1 MKTLKQFLQEASL
14 QGNPGTPD
22 EYLKGVERRAMQ
34 DVQGTEQRLGR
45 EMGQFMQ
52 FVGQVQQMQTPGIKA
67 QLEKLAE
74 DIIMQEYGSILTQT
88 KLSIKFAKEGE
99 IQQMM
104 EDVPM
109 ETPEPQREISDKG
122 TIAKIQARKIG
133 NAIMQGE
140 AKNAKRML
148 ALPETM
154 DGMIKI
160 FGPANAAKMVD
171 LLKKITDIASALDWR
186 IPMEVQKQMWERDKG
201 GFSGSVKVDFTPVKT
216 DEQTAEDLIKSLESG
231 DIETQEIEDTLN
243 EMEPT
248 IIAIGT
254 DFAMLLHE
262 AIKGIYKLIG
272 TASIPDDE
280 EEAGKVIANTG
291 TLSDELE
298 DLRYGPYL
306 AADLRDFVN
315 RFTKSSPVENIREH
329 VFGKLMILVKEETQE
344 FLQLMKEIFTEDAG
358 AINKMKSIVSE
369 IEQTIKDWEK
379 SQFDEEVPD
388 FGMTPTQGEP
398 ADLSQ
403 LSKREIQELLD
414 AALDAGDYAEV
425 GKLAKYLD

>member
-1 MKTLKQFLQEASL
+1 
-14 QGNPGTPD
+14 
-22 EYLKGVERRAMQ
+22 MQ

-52 FVGQVQQMQTPGIKA
+52 FVSQVQRMQTPQVKA

-74 DIIMQEYGSILTQT
+74 DIIMKEYGSILTQT
-88 KLSIKFAKEGE
+88 KLDIKFAKENE
-99 IQQMM
+99 IKQMM

-109 ETPEPQREISDKG
+109 ETPAEQKEISDRG

-160 FGPANAAKMVD
+160 FGPADAAKMVD

-186 IPMEVQKQMWERDKG
+186 IPMEVQKQMWEQDKG

-315 RFTKSSPVENIREH
+315 RFTNTSSVDNIREH
-329 VFGKLMILVKEETQE
+329 VFGKLMMLAKEDAQA
-344 FLQLMKEIFTEDAG
+344 FLELMKEIFIEDAG
-358 AINKMKSIVSE
+358 SINKMKAIVLE
-369 IEQTIKDWEK
+369 IEQEIKDWEK

-388 FGMTPTQGEP
+388 FGIDNSP
-398 ADLSQ
+398 AETDLSQ
-403 LSKREIQELLD
+403 LSKREIQELID
-414 AALDAGDYAEV
+414 AALDAGDYSEV
-425 GKLAKYLD
+425 GKLAKYLN

>member
-22 EYLKGVERRAMQ
+22 QYLKGVERRAMQ

-52 FVGQVQQMQTPGIKA
+52 FVGQVQSMQTPQVKA
-67 QLEKLAE
+67 QLEKLAQE
-74 DIIMQEYGSILTQT
+74 IIMKEYGSILSQT
-88 KLSIKFAKEGE
+88 KLIIKFPKQGE

-104 EDVPM
+104 EEVPM
-109 ETPEPQREISDKG
+109 ETPAPQKEISDEG
-122 TIAKIQARKIG
+122 TIAKIHARKIS

-160 FGPANAAKMVD
+160 FGPADAAKMVD

-186 IPMEVQKQMWERDKG
+186 IPMEVQKQMWERDKS
-201 GFSGSVKVDFTPVKT
+201 GFSGSVSVDFKPIET
-216 DEQTAEDLIKSLESG
+216 DEKTAEDLIKSLESG
-231 DIETQEIEDTLN
+231 DIETQEVEDTLN

-248 IIAIGT
+248 ITALGT

-272 TASIPDDE
+272 TAAIPDDE
-280 EEAGKVIANTG
+280 AEAEKVIANTG

-298 DLRYGPYL
+298 DLRNGPYL

-315 RFTKSSPVENIREH
+315 RFTQNTSVQNIREH
-329 VFGKLMILVKEETQE
+329 VFGKLMILLKQDTQA

-358 AINKMKSIVSE
+358 AINKMKSMVLE
-369 IEQTIKDWEK
+369 IEQEIKDWER

-388 FGMTPTQGEP
+388 FGIEPSQLEPT
-398 ADLSQ
+398 DLSQ
-403 LSKREIQELLD
+403 LSKKEIQSLID
-414 AALDAGDYAEV
+414 AALDSGDYTEV
-425 GKLAKYLD
+425 GKLAKYLN

>member
-22 EYLKGVERRAMQ
+22 EYLKDVERRAMQ

-52 FVGQVQQMQTPGIKA
+52 FVGQVQQMQTPGVKA

-201 GFSGSVKVDFTPVKT
+201 GFSGSVKVDFTPVET
-216 DEQTAEDLIKSLESG
+216 DEKTAEDLIKSLESG

-298 DLRYGPYL
+298 DIRNGPYL

-315 RFTKSSPVENIREH
+315 RFTKSSSVENIREH

-344 FLQLMKEIFTEDAG
+344 FLQLMREIFTEDAG

-369 IEQTIKDWEK
+369 IEQTIKDWER

-388 FGMTPTQGEP
+388 FGMAPTQSEP

>member
-1 MKTLKQFLQEASL
+1 
-14 QGNPGTPD
+14 
-22 EYLKGVERRAMQ
+22 
-34 DVQGTEQRLGR
+34 
-45 EMGQFMQ
+45 
-52 FVGQVQQMQTPGIKA
+52 
-67 QLEKLAE
+67 
-74 DIIMQEYGSILTQT
+74 
-88 KLSIKFAKEGE
+88 
-99 IQQMM
+99 
-104 EDVPM
+104 
-109 ETPEPQREISDKG
+109 
-122 TIAKIQARKIG
+122 
-133 NAIMQGE
+133 
-140 AKNAKRML
+140 
-148 ALPETM
+148 
-154 DGMIKI
+154 
-160 FGPANAAKMVD
+160 
-171 LLKKITDIASALDWR
+171 
-186 IPMEVQKQMWERDKG
+186 
-201 GFSGSVKVDFTPVKT
+201 
-216 DEQTAEDLIKSLESG
+216 
-231 DIETQEIEDTLN
+231 
-243 EMEPT
+243 MEPT

-298 DLRYGPYL
+298 DIRNGPYL

-315 RFTKSSPVENIREH
+315 RFTKSSSVENIREH

-344 FLQLMKEIFTEDAG
+344 FLQLMREIFTEDAG

-369 IEQTIKDWEK
+369 IEQTIKDWER

-388 FGMTPTQGEP
+388 FGMAPTQSEP

-403 LSKREIQELLD
+403 LSKKEIQALID

>member
-52 FVGQVQQMQTPGIKA
+52 FVGQVQQMQTPGVKA

-186 IPMEVQKQMWERDKG
+186 IPMEVQKQMWERDKN

-298 DLRYGPYL
+298 DIRNGPYL

-315 RFTKSSPVENIREH
+315 RFTKSSSVENIRDH

-369 IEQTIKDWEK
+369 IEQEIKDWER

-388 FGMTPTQGEP
+388 LGVEP
-398 ADLSQ
+398 VATETDPSQ
-403 LSKREIQELLD
+403 LSKKEIQALID

>member
-22 EYLKGVERRAMQ
+22 EYLKGVERRALQ
-34 DVQGTEQRLGR
+34 DVEGTEQRLGR

-52 FVGQVQQMQTPGIKA
+52 FVSQVQSMQTPQVKT
-67 QLEKLAE
+67 QLEKLAKNV
-74 DIIMQEYGSILTQT
+74 IMKEYGSILGQT
-88 KLSIKFAKEGE
+88 KLIIKFPKEQE
-99 IQQMM
+99 IKDMM
-104 EDVPM
+104 EPVEM
-109 ETPEPQREISDKG
+109 ETPDPQKEIEDSA
-122 TIAKIQARKIG
+122 TISKIHARKIG

-160 FGPANAAKMVD
+160 FGPADAAKMVG
-171 LLKKITDIASALDWR
+171 LLKKITDIASALDWK
-186 IPMEVQKQMWERDKG
+186 IPIEVQKQMWEQDKS
-201 GFSGSVKVDFTPVKT
+201 GFSGSVSVDFKPIKQ
-216 DEQTAEDLIKSLESG
+216 DEKTAEEIIKSLESG
-231 DIETQEIEDTLN
+231 DIETQEIEDALA

-248 IIAIGT
+248 ITALGT

-272 TASIPDDE
+272 TASIPDEE
-280 EEAGKVIANTG
+280 EEAKKVIANTG

-315 RFTKSSPVENIREH
+315 RFTTNSSVENIREH
-329 VFGKLMILVKEETQE
+329 VFGKLMGLAKEDTQA

-358 AINKMKSIVSE
+358 AINKMKSIVLE
-369 IEQTIKDWEK
+369 IEQEIKDWER

-388 FGMTPTQGEP
+388 FETPSQEAEP
-398 ADLSQ
+398 QALSS
-403 LSKREIQELLD
+403 LSTREIEKMID

-425 GKLAKYLD
+425 SKLSKYLR

>member
-52 FVGQVQQMQTPGIKA
+52 FVGQVQQMQTPGVKA

-122 TIAKIQARKIG
+122 TIAKIHARKIG

-216 DEQTAEDLIKSLESG
+216 DEKTAEDLIKSLESG

-298 DLRYGPYL
+298 DIRNGPYL

-315 RFTKSSPVENIREH
+315 RFTKSSSVENIREH

-344 FLQLMKEIFTEDAG
+344 FLQLMREIFTEDAG

-369 IEQTIKDWEK
+369 IEQTIKDWER

-388 FGMTPTQGEP
+388 FGMAPTQSEP

>member
-1 MKTLKQFLQEASL
+1 
-14 QGNPGTPD
+14 
-22 EYLKGVERRAMQ
+22 
-34 DVQGTEQRLGR
+34 
-45 EMGQFMQ
+45 
-52 FVGQVQQMQTPGIKA
+52 
-67 QLEKLAE
+67 
-74 DIIMQEYGSILTQT
+74 
-88 KLSIKFAKEGE
+88 
-99 IQQMM
+99 
-104 EDVPM
+104 
-109 ETPEPQREISDKG
+109 
-122 TIAKIQARKIG
+122 
-133 NAIMQGE
+133 
-140 AKNAKRML
+140 ML

-160 FGPANAAKMVD
+160 FGPADAAKMVD

-201 GFSGSVKVDFTPVKT
+201 GFSGSVKVDFKPVEA
-216 DEQTAEDLIKSLESG
+216 DEKTAEDLIKSLESG
-231 DIETQEIEDTLN
+231 DLETQEIEDTLN

-248 IIAIGT
+248 ITAIGT

-280 EEAGKVIANTG
+280 EEAGKVVANTG

-315 RFTKSSPVENIREH
+315 RFTNSSSVENIREH
-329 VFGKLMILVKEETQE
+329 VFGKLMILAKEETQA

-369 IEQTIKDWEK
+369 IEQEIKDWER

-388 FGMTPTQGEP
+388 LGVEP
-398 ADLSQ
+398 AATETDPSQ
-403 LSKREIQELLD
+403 LSKKEIQALID

>member
-52 FVGQVQQMQTPGIKA
+52 FVSQVQRMQTPQVKA

-74 DIIMQEYGSILTQT
+74 DIIMKEYGSILTQT
-88 KLSIKFAKEGE
+88 KLDIKFAKENE
-99 IQQMM
+99 IKQMM

-109 ETPEPQREISDKG
+109 ETPKQQKEISDKG

-160 FGPANAAKMVD
+160 FGPADAAKMVD

-186 IPMEVQKQMWERDKG
+186 IPMEVQKQMWEQDKG

-315 RFTKSSPVENIREH
+315 RFTNTSSVENIREH
-329 VFGKLMILVKEETQE
+329 VFGKLMVLAKEETQA
-344 FLQLMKEIFTEDAG
+344 FLVLMKEIFTEDAG

-369 IEQTIKDWEK
+369 IEQEIKDWERG
-379 SQFDEEVPD
+379 QFDEEVPD
-388 FGMTPTQGEP
+388 FGIEP
-398 ADLSQ
+398 SATETDPSQ
-403 LSKREIQELLD
+403 LSKREIQALID
-414 AALDAGDYAEV
+414 AALDAGNYAEV

>member
-52 FVGQVQQMQTPGIKA
+52 FVSQVQRMQTPQVKA

-74 DIIMQEYGSILTQT
+74 DIIMKEYGSILTQT
-88 KLSIKFAKEGE
+88 KLDIKFAKENE
-99 IQQMM
+99 IKQMM

-109 ETPEPQREISDKG
+109 ETPEQQKEISDKG

-160 FGPANAAKMVD
+160 FGPADAAKMVD

-186 IPMEVQKQMWERDKG
+186 IPMEVQKQMWEQDKG

-315 RFTKSSPVENIREH
+315 RFTNTSSVENIREH
-329 VFGKLMILVKEETQE
+329 VFGKLMVLAKEETQA
-344 FLQLMKEIFTEDAG
+344 FLVLMKEIFTEDAG

-369 IEQTIKDWEK
+369 IEQEIKDWERG
-379 SQFDEEVPD
+379 QFDEEVPD
-388 FGMTPTQGEP
+388 FGIEP
-398 ADLSQ
+398 SATETDLSQ
-403 LSKREIQELLD
+403 LSKREIQALID
-414 AALDAGDYAEV
+414 AALDAGNYAEV

>member
-14 QGNPGTPD
+14 QGNPGTPG

-52 FVGQVQQMQTPGIKA
+52 FVGQVQQMQTPQVKA

-74 DIIMQEYGSILTQT
+74 DIIMQEYGSILGQT
-88 KLSIKFAKEGE
+88 KLIIKFPQQGQ

-104 EDVPM
+104 EPVEM
-109 ETPEPQREISDKG
+109 ETPEDQKEITDPG
-122 TIAKIQARKIG
+122 TIAAINKRKLG

-160 FGPANAAKMVD
+160 FGPADAAKMVE

-186 IPMEVQKQMWERDKG
+186 IPLEVQKQMWERDKS
-201 GFSGSVKVDFTPVKT
+201 GFSGSVDVDWKPIQN
-216 DEQTAEDLIKSLESG
+216 DEKTAEEIIKSLESG
-231 DIETQEIEDTLN
+231 DIETPEIEDSLN

-248 IIAIGT
+248 ITALGT

-262 AIKGIYKLIG
+262 TIKGIYKLIG
-272 TASIPDDE
+272 AAAIPEDE
-280 EEAGKVIANTG
+280 EEAQKVITNTG

-315 RFTKSSPVENIREH
+315 RFTERVQIENIREH
-329 VFGKLMILVKEETQE
+329 VFGKLMQMEPTQ
-344 FLQLMKEIFTEDAG
+344 FLQLMKEIFSEDAG
-358 AINKMKSIVSE
+358 ATAKMKAIISE
-369 IEQTIKDWEK
+369 IEQEIQDWERG
-379 SQFDEEVPD
+379 QFDEEVPN
-388 FGMTPTQGEP
+388 FGSETTGLEV
-398 ADLSQ
+398 ADVSQ
-403 LSKREIQELLD
+403 LSKKEIQALID

>member
-22 EYLKGVERRAMQ
+22 QYLKGVERRAMQ

-52 FVGQVQQMQTPGIKA
+52 FVSQVQRMQTPQVKA

-74 DIIMQEYGSILTQT
+74 DIIMKEYGSILTQT
-88 KLSIKFAKEGE
+88 KLSIKFAKAGE

-104 EDVPM
+104 EEVPM
-109 ETPEPQREISDKG
+109 ETPEPQKEIEDQE
-122 TIAKIQARKIG
+122 TISKIHARKIG

-160 FGPANAAKMVD
+160 FGPADAAKMVD

-201 GFSGSVKVDFTPVKT
+201 GFSGSVKVDFKPVEA
-216 DEQTAEDLIKSLESG
+216 DEKTAEDLIKSLESG
-231 DIETQEIEDTLN
+231 DLETQEIEDTLN

-248 IIAIGT
+248 ITAIGT

-280 EEAGKVIANTG
+280 EEAGKVVANTG

-315 RFTKSSPVENIREH
+315 RFTNSSSVENIREH
-329 VFGKLMILVKEETQE
+329 VFGKLMILAKEETQA

-369 IEQTIKDWEK
+369 IEQEIKDWER

-388 FGMTPTQGEP
+388 LGVEP
-398 ADLSQ
+398 VATETDPSQ
-403 LSKREIQELLD
+403 LSKKDIQALID

>member
-1 MKTLKQFLQEASL
+1 MKTIKQFLQEASL

-52 FVGQVQQMQTPGIKA
+52 FVGQVQQMQTPAVKA

-315 RFTKSSPVENIREH
+315 RFTNSSPVENIREH

-358 AINKMKSIVSE
+358 AINKMKSIISE

-388 FGMTPTQGEP
+388 FGMAPTQGEP
-398 ADLSQ
+398 SDLSQ

-414 AALDAGDYAEV
+414 AALDAGDYVEV